1 MLRCVPNYFRVYR
14 KSLNHQLLISK
25 YTTKIRL
32 ISSNATVI
40 SSENNNNNQV
50 QIEKENDI
58 VHKGD
63 HYVQIPNRALIEI
76 HGENAV
82 KFLQGLITNNMP
94 LIQNGGDGFYAAF
107 LNTTGR
113 VLYDTFIYPKNIG
126 STFPHPT
133 FLIECDSRGSS
144 HLINHLKKYLLRS
157 KIVITDVSSHYNA
170 WSIWGKNIN
179 NLWWQHQ
186 IPKPFTTKLP
196 TGTLVLKE
204 RINEIGCKDK
214 RYPDMGL
221 RLVLPADTKPILPS
235 SFTELPSIEYT
246 IRRIL
251 HGIPEGIDDFETGT
265 SLPLQSNFDYMGG
278 IDFHKG
284 CYIGQELTFRTYHTG
299 VTRKRII
306 PIQLYREGE
315 SKPTTL
321 VVDRKYNTSSS
332 DLPPPHKEIVN
343 ITDNKKGRSIGNI
356 GSSCYNVA
364 LALLRL
370 DKLKMKL

>member
-1 MLRCVPNYFRVYR
+1 
-14 KSLNHQLLISK
+14 
-25 YTTKIRL
+25 
-32 ISSNATVI
+32 
-40 SSENNNNNQV
+40 
-50 QIEKENDI
+50 
-58 VHKGD
+58 
-63 HYVQIPNRALIEI
+63 
-76 HGENAV
+76 
-82 KFLQGLITNNMP
+82 
-94 LIQNGGDGFYAAF
+94 
-107 LNTTGR
+107 
-113 VLYDTFIYPKNIG
+113 
-126 STFPHPT
+126 
-133 FLIECDSRGSS
+133 
-144 HLINHLKKYLLRS
+144 
-157 KIVITDVSSHYNA
+157 
-170 WSIWGKNIN
+170 IWGKNIN

-343 ITDNKKGRSIGNI
+343 INDNKKGRSIGNI

-370 DKLKMKL
+370 DKNKTFYSIMVVNSSLLRLDKL